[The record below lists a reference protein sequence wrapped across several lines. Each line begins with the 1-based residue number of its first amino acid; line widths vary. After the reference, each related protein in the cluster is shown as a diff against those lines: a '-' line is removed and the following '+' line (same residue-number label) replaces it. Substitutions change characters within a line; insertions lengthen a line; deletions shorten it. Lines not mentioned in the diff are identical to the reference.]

1 MSGGPRAAGLAAV
14 CMPTNR
20 DRRLTD
26 NPVEPDEGFDAL
38 LDNRL
43 HEECVIDAIERIRI
57 GAHRRR

>member
-1 MSGGPRAAGLAAV
+1 
-14 CMPTNR
+14 MPTNR
-20 DRRLTD
+20 DRRFTD
-26 NPVEPDEGFDAL
+26 NPVEPVEGFDAL